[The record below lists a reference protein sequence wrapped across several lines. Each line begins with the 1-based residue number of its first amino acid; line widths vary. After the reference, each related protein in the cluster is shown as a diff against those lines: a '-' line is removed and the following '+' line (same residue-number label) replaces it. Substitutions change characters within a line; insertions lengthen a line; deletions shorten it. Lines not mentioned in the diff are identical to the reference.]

1 MTPSNPKLKNT
12 TVLDKHSLIIGLP
25 VEILAI
31 TALFSVFGVG
41 LLISLGGLFWGLIL
55 GSLWITL
62 LFMPMRALHKHD
74 PQAWKVWINTLQH
87 ASLSPQ
93 TLIKKDIRVMQK
105 HRVTPFTLW
114 RKK

>member
-41 LLISLGGLFWGLIL
+41 LIISLSGLYWGLIL

-87 ASLSPQ
+87 ASLSPP
-93 TLIKKDIRVMQK
+93 TIIKKDSRTRQN

-114 RKK
+114 RKE